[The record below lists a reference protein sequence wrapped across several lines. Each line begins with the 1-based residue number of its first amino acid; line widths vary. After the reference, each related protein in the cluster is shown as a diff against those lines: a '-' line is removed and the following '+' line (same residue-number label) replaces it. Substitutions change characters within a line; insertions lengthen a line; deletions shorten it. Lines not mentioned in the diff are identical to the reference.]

1 MRVPD
6 ELTIDEL
13 WRELITNPDSAM
25 GKARLRYRHY
35 PGSPRCKQC
44 LVPLGGAAAPIVRF
58 LTKRAPSRKN
68 PRYCDICDS
77 FISTHPGGA
86 EVECTLFFADV
97 RGSTTLAE
105 RMSPAEFHSLID
117 RFHKVASTA
126 VIDSDGLVDRLVGD
140 EVVGL
145 FMPLVGDHA
154 RLAVQGALQLLKE
167 TGHGDA
173 GRPWVPVGIGI
184 HTGIAYVGA
193 VGLGHQQEFT
203 ALGDA
208 VNVAARL
215 ASAAGAGELL
225 LSDEAYRHAGLDLGE
240 LEHRR
245 LELKGRAEPIDVH
258 VVRRGA
264 RDATT
269 EAIPA

>member
-1 MRVPD
+1 VAVAEEPSN
-6 ELTIDEL
+6 EEL
-13 WRELITNPDSAM
+13 WRDLITNPESAM
-25 GKARLRYRHY
+25 GRARLRYRHY

-44 LVPLGGAAAPIVRF
+44 LVPLGGVAAPVVRF
-58 LTKRAPSRKN
+58 LTKRAPSRRN
-68 PRYCDICDS
+68 PRYCDVCES
-77 FISTHPGGA
+77 FVTAHPGGA
-86 EVECTLFFADV
+86 EIECTLFFADV

-105 RMSPAEFHSLID
+105 QVSPAAFHSLID

-145 FMPLVGDHA
+145 YMPIVGDHA
-154 RLAVQGALQLLKE
+154 RLAVQGALELLKE

-173 GRPWVPVGIGI
+173 GGPWVPVGIGI
-184 HTGIAYVGA
+184 HTGIAYVGS

-225 LSDEAYRHAGLDLGE
+225 VSEDAYRHAGLDLGE
-240 LEHRR
+240 TEHRR
-245 LELKGRAEPIDVH
+245 LELKGRSEPIDVR
-258 VVRRGA
+258 VVRVPA
-264 RDATT
+264 REAAAEVTT
-269 EAIPA
+269 P